1 MDTFNLYL
9 EKYCFKH
16 QITPEEAMKHIL
28 VQEVKAMYEED
39 SRN

>member
-1 MDTFNLYL
+1 MDKFDLYL

-16 QITPEEAMKHIL
+16 EITPEEAMKHKQ